1 MSQLRQMSQFNS
13 GSDRRLRVGVLG
25 LGMAGGIM
33 VPALASHPRTVL
45 GGAADLNALL
55 RQRFARDYGIAAEET
70 AEALVARPD
79 IDAVY
84 IATPHQLHRD
94 HVHLAARYGKHVIV
108 EKPIAL
114 TLQHC
119 DEMIE
124 STERAGIVMM
134 VGHTHS
140 SDPAVSVLRD
150 FTARG
155 EFGRLAMVAMLNY
168 TDFMYRPRRP
178 EELDTAQG
186 GGIIYNQIPH
196 QIEVARFAA
205 NSEVRSVRASLWK
218 LDGTRPTE
226 GCCAAFVQFA
236 SGAAATMV
244 YSGYDH
250 FDSDEFHGWVSS
262 SGRVKRPTHGAT
274 RRRLRELAA
283 GGGEAAM
290 RTDRYGYGGN
300 LPTSVPT
307 HQAHFGQM
315 ILTYERADVRTS
327 PAGLTVYDDEG
338 VREVSI
344 DCSRTGRAAL
354 LDEFCAAV
362 IDGKPPIHDGRFARG
377 TLAACLAVLR
387 SGETGAEVFL

>member
-1 MSQLRQMSQFNS
+1 MKQFNS
-13 GSDRRLRVGVLG
+13 GTGARLRVGVLG
-25 LGMAGGIM
+25 LGMAGGLM
-33 VPALASHPRTVL
+33 VPAIASHPRTVL
-45 GGAADLNALL
+45 CGAADLNAVL
-55 RQRFARDYGIAAEET
+55 RQRFERDYGVPADDT
-70 AEALVARPD
+70 AEALVCRPD
-79 IDAVY
+79 VDAIY

-114 TLQHC
+114 TLQDC
-119 DEMIE
+119 DEMID
-124 STERAGIVMM
+124 STARAGIVMM

-140 SDPAVSVLRD
+140 SDPAVGMLRD

-155 EFGRLAMVAMLNY
+155 EFGRLAAVAMLNY

-178 EELDTAQG
+178 EELDTKQG
-186 GGIIYNQIPH
+186 GGIIYNQLPH
-196 QIEVARFAA
+196 QIEVARLAA

-218 LDGTRPTE
+218 LDPARPTE

-262 SGRVKRPTHGAT
+262 GGRMKSPAHGSA
-274 RRRLRELAA
+274 RRRLRQLAA
-283 GGGEAAM
+283 GTDEAAM
-290 RTDRYGYGGN
+290 RTDRYGYGGG
-300 LPTSVPT
+300 LPTSPPT

-327 PAGLTVYDDEG
+327 PAGLTVYSDEG
-338 VREVSI
+338 VREIAI
-344 DCSRTGRAAL
+344 DCSSTGRAAL
-354 LDEFCAAV
+354 LEEFCAAV
-362 IDGKPPIHDGRFARG
+362 MDGRPPIHDGPFARG

-387 SGETGAEVFL
+387 SGETGSEVFV

>member
-1 MSQLRQMSQFNS
+1 MNQFNS
-13 GSDRRLRVGVLG
+13 GFPRLRVGVLG

-33 VPALASHPRTVL
+33 VPAIASHPRTVL
-45 GGAADLNALL
+45 CGAADLNALL
-55 RQRFARDYGIAAEET
+55 RQRFERDHGITAEET
-70 AEALVARPD
+70 AEALVSRPD
-79 IDAVY
+79 VDAVY

-114 TLQHC
+114 TLQDC
-119 DEMIE
+119 DEMID
-124 STERAGIVMM
+124 STSRAGIVMM

-155 EFGRLAMVAMLNY
+155 EFGRLAVVTMLNY

-186 GGIIYNQIPH
+186 GGIIYNQLPH
-196 QIEVARFAA
+196 QMEVARLAA

-218 LDGTRPTE
+218 LDATRPTE

-244 YSGYDH
+244 YSGHDH

-262 SGRVKRPTHGAT
+262 SGRIKSPAHGAA
-274 RRRLRELAA
+274 RRRLRQLAA
-283 GGGEAAM
+283 GTEEAAM
-290 RTDRYGYGGN
+290 RTDRYGYGGD
-300 LPTSVPT
+300 LPTSAPT

-315 ILTYERADVRTS
+315 ILTYEHADVRTS
-327 PAGLTVYDDEG
+327 PAGLTIYGDEG
-338 VREVSI
+338 VREISI

-362 IDGKPPIHDGRFARG
+362 MDGKPPIHDGRFARG

-387 SGETGAEVFL
+387 SGETGSEVFV

>member
-1 MSQLRQMSQFNS
+1 MKQFKSESGLRM
-13 GSDRRLRVGVLG
+13 GVVG

-33 VPALASHPRTVL
+33 VPAIASHPRTVL
-45 GGAADLNALL
+45 VGAADLTSLL
-55 RQRFARDYGIAAEET
+55 RQRFKRDYGITAEET
-70 AEALVARPD
+70 AEALIARPD

-84 IATPHQLHRD
+84 IATPHQLHHN
-94 HVHLAARYGKHVIV
+94 HVHLAAKYGKHVIV

-114 TLQHC
+114 TLEDC
-119 DEMIE
+119 DEMIY
-124 STERAGIVMM
+124 STSRAGIVMM

-140 SDPAVSVLRD
+140 SDPAVSILRD
-150 FTARG
+150 FTSQ
-155 EFGRLAMVAMLNY
+155 EKFGRLALLTMLNY

-218 LDGTRPTE
+218 LDATRPTE
-226 GCCAAFVQFA
+226 GCCAAFVQFM
-236 SGAAATMV
+236 SGAVATMV

-250 FDSDEFHGWVSS
+250 FDSDEFHDWVSA
-262 SGRVKRPTHGAT
+262 SGRIKSPAHGAA
-274 RRRLRELAA
+274 RSRLRNLVMGSE
-283 GGGEAAM
+283 ETSM
-290 RTDRYGYGGN
+290 RMNRYGYGGD
-300 LPTSVPT
+300 LPTSAPT

-315 ILTYERADVRTS
+315 ILTYEHADVRTS
-327 PAGLTVYDDEG
+327 PAGLTVYSEEG
-338 VREVSI
+338 VQEISI
-344 DCSRTGRAAL
+344 DCARTGRAAL

-377 TLAACLAVLR
+377 TLAACLAILR
-387 SGETGAEVFL
+387 SGETGSEVFV